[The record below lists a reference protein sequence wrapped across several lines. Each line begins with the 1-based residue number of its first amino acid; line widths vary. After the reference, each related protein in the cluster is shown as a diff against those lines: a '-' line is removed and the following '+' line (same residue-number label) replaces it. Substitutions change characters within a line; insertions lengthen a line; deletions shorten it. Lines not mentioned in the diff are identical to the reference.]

1 VCSTQMQSTSVITKA
16 ALNARNAAA
25 TAEQTQT
32 VTRKAPTITS
42 IPGKEKSPK
51 LYDGGSGF
59 PPYHG
64 GGGGGGGGGNGDKSS
79 GGWILFA
86 LLGVLG
92 FLKDKEIEWRNPK
105 DGR

>member
-1 VCSTQMQSTSVITKA
+1 L
-16 ALNARNAAA
+16 LN
-25 TAEQTQT
+25 
-32 VTRKAPTITS
+32 KIS
-42 IPGKEKSPK
+42 GKKKSPK

-64 GGGGGGGGGNGDKSS
+64 GGGGGGDKSS

-86 LLGVLG
+86 LLGFLG
-92 FLKDKEIEWRNPK
+92 FLKDKKIEWHNCR

>member
-1 VCSTQMQSTSVITKA
+1 L
-16 ALNARNAAA
+16 LN
-25 TAEQTQT
+25 
-32 VTRKAPTITS
+32 KIS
-42 IPGKEKSPK
+42 GKEKSPK